1 MTFHSRRKS
10 VHLLFACFLFPFS
23 FVLSRVGLSLPFFS
37 SLLFLPSPLFLSPS
51 FFFPLPTACCVRL
64 VSPANMAHSSDYV
77 RIAPDRSR
85 SRDEPICGRI
95 GTSNNAVNIGTHGM
109 RYHQYLDFGTYL
121 SSSTL
126 KQFVQ
131 SCAKSMV
138 MSWIQQP
145 ARRCPLSAE
154 WKNLLCSPTMS

>member
-1 MTFHSRRKS
+1 MTSPERKR
-10 VHLLFACFLFPFS
+10 VCLPFKLQTCRCVFVALLFAVSVPFSSFLF
-23 FVLSRVGLSLPFFS
+23 LFF
-37 SLLFLPSPLFLSPS
+37 LFLSACIFMRFPS
-51 FFFPLPTACCVRL
+51 VH
-64 VSPANMAHSSDYV
+64 MAHAYSSDYV